1 MTLGKA
7 FFVVVLVV
15 AMPAAAADSD
25 IPELMKA
32 AGNGNVA
39 LVQQFVAND
48 ASLALAKDA
57 TGRTALHRAGTKQV
71 AEALIAAKADLNATA
86 GFGQTP
92 LWEAASDGREG
103 AVEALLAA
111 GAKTDVAA
119 SDGSTALHRAAT
131 FNEGGIAQR
140 LIAAHAGVSVKDDR
154 GRTPLATAAA
164 RCKKVVVQLLVSAG
178 SDLNAR
184 DGEGR
189 SPLELAMQCRASEGK
204 EAILAVLRPAPTAP

>member
-1 MTLGKA
+1 MNGMRLTW
-7 FFVVVLVV
+7 VLMLV
-15 AMPAAAADSD
+15 AATPAAAANPDAA
-25 IPELMKA
+25 EFMKA
-32 AGNGNVA
+32 AGNGNLA
-39 LVQQFVAND
+39 LVQELIDND
-48 ASLALAKDA
+48 ASLASTKDG
-57 TGRTALHRAGTKQV
+57 TGRTALHKAGTKKV

-103 AVEALLAA
+103 VVEALLAA

-140 LIAAHAGVSVKDDR
+140 LIAAHAGLAVKDDR

-164 RCKKVVVQLLVSAG
+164 RCKKVVVQLLVNAG

-184 DGEGR
+184 DGEGHT
-189 SPLELAMQCRASEGK
+189 PTDLAMQCRASEGK
-204 EAILAVLRPAPTAP
+204 EAILSVLREAKTAP